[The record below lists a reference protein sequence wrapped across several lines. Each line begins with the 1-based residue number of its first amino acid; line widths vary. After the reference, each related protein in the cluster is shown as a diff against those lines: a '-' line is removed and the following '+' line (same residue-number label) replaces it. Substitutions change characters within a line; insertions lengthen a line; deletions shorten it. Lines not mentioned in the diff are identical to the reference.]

1 MTDRAYL
8 SSFEM
13 TRLFHKRMKLPVHY
27 SPREPTMEER
37 VLRAKLLLEECVETI
52 EQGLGVEISIDLREI
67 AKAGAR
73 SCGKFLVIRPDY
85 RIPYDPIE
93 TLDGL
98 ADVKVIANG
107 TAVQFGLPMSE
118 ADEEVFESNMSKLDE
133 NGEPIVNE
141 CVNELCYTVE
151 HDCSTQ
157 GHLLDPS
164 QPRGKILKG
173 PNFRKPDIKAILEM
187 ACTGH
192 VAASHDS
199 QVCGNCGTHINE
211 LRP

>member
-1 MTDRAYL
+1 MTDRPI

-13 TRLFHKRMKLPVHY
+13 TRLFHKKMELPVHY

-85 RIPYDPIE
+85 RTPYDPVE

-107 TAVQFGLPMSE
+107 TAVQFGLPLPE

-133 NGEPIVNE
+133 EGRPIVNHCTICFGLGTDSE
-141 CVNELCYTVE
+141 CNHE
-151 HDCSTQ
+151 
-157 GHLLDPS
+157 LLDPS
-164 QPRGKILKG
+164 QPVGKILKG
-173 PNFRKPDIKAILEM
+173 PNFRKPNIKAILEM

-192 VAASHDS
+192 VAASHDPM
-199 QVCGNCGTHINE
+199 VCGNCGTHIKE
-211 LRP
+211 LQP